1 MKKKTK
7 KTKEKKPS
15 EPKINIHEFT
25 DLLRQL
31 VSIAQPEPAGNP
43 LHQLP
48 PPPPDFIGRAAE
60 LAELVETLESGG
72 AVGVVLQG
80 PDGVGKTA
88 LALELARRLEPV
100 YSDAQFFLDLRGGA
114 DDQPLASAG
123 AMAHVIRAYHPTMRL
138 PESADELS
146 ELYRGVLRGRRTL
159 LLLDNV
165 ADAAQLD
172 PLIPPAG
179 CVLLATITPGG
190 SSSPGSLPELLV
202 KRLEGL
208 PAAEGRDLLLKLA
221 PRAGEQAERLVELCG
236 GFPLALRL
244 AGGALAT
251 QATLTPVGYA
261 ERLAEQQPRLEP
273 NDAAIGLNYESLS
286 PKQQERWRALGVF
299 PASFDAEAAEAVW
312 RARPAP
318 LPIASEATIKRLD
331 ELARL
336 GLLEQDEEARR
347 YHLHEAARPF
357 ARQRLIA
364 DEAETAAR
372 RHAEYF
378 LTLLQSVRMLNRTG
392 DEGSIAGLAI
402 CDLERMNIRAGRAW
416 AAAHA
421 AVDREAAHWAANYF
435 YYGVTL
441 MIFRLWPAEVDEWL
455 DDALKAARATGQP
468 PAESELLGQLGSAYQ
483 DLGKMRLAVEYL
495 QKSLV
500 AARASGDS
508 DGERRAL
515 GGLGDAYQAAGE
527 MEKAI
532 EAYQQYLD
540 YARKIGDRRLEGA
553 LLNNLGAAYGNLG
566 RREEATE
573 CFKRQVEIARESGD
587 RLFEGM
593 AIGNIGRAYANAGDG
608 RSAIEYFNQSL
619 AIVRG
624 VGDRHGEGQ
633 LLGDIGGA
641 HFLLGEPREAVK
653 AYEQA
658 LAINRKMGDRRGV
671 AEVLWNLSL
680 ALDHLGNRERAIE
693 SAEGALRIREE
704 LEDPHADKIRRQLA
718 RWRKA

>member
-1 MKKKTK
+1 MKKK
-7 KTKEKKPS
+7 KKPS
-15 EPKINIHEFT
+15 EPKINVHEFT

-31 VSIAQPEPAGNP
+31 VSIAQPEPAGDP
-43 LHQLP
+43 LHQL

-60 LAELVETLESGG
+60 LAELVAALESGG
-72 AVGVVLQG
+72 ATGVVLQG

-100 YSDAQFFLDLRGGA
+100 YSDAQFFLDMRGGA
-114 DDQPLASAG
+114 GEQPLAPAD
-123 AMAHVIRAYHPTMRL
+123 AMAHVIHAHHPTMRL
-138 PESADELS
+138 PESADELR

-165 ADAAQLD
+165 ADAAQIES
-172 PLIPPAG
+172 LIPPAG
-179 CVLLATITPGG
+179 CVLLATMSSGG
-190 SSSPGSLPELLV
+190 SGKPGAPPELLV
-202 KRLEGL
+202 RRLEGL
-208 PAAEGRDLLLKLA
+208 PTAEGGDLLLKLT

-244 AGGALAT
+244 VAGALAT
-251 QATLTPVGYA
+251 PATLTPAGYA
-261 ERLAEQQPRLEP
+261 ERLSEQRQRLEP
-273 NDAAIGLNYESLS
+273 NDAALGLNYESLS
-286 PKQQERWRALGVF
+286 PKQQERWRALAVF
-299 PASFDAEAAEAVW
+299 PASFDAEAVEAVW
-312 RARPAP
+312 RSRPAP

-336 GLLEQDEEARR
+336 GLLERDEEARR
-347 YHLHEAARPF
+347 YHLQEAARPF
-357 ARQRLIA
+357 ARQRLGA
-364 DEAETAAR
+364 DAAETAAR
-372 RHAEYF
+372 RHAEHF
-378 LTLLQSVRMLNRTG
+378 LTLLQSARMLNRTG
-392 DEGSIAGLAI
+392 DEGTIAGLAI
-402 CDLERMNIRAGRAW
+402 CDLERLNIKAGRAW
-416 AAAHA
+416 AAARA

-441 MIFRLWPAEVDEWL
+441 LIFRLWPAEVEEWL
-455 DDALKAARATGQP
+455 DDALKAARATGKP
-468 PAESELLGQLGSAYQ
+468 PTKGELLGQLGSAYQ

-495 QKSLV
+495 QKSLA

-508 DGERRAL
+508 DAERRAL

-532 EAYQQYLD
+532 EAYRQYLD

-566 RREEATE
+566 QTEEAIE
-573 CFKRQVEIARESGD
+573 CFKRQIELARESGD

-593 AIGNIGRAYANAGDG
+593 AIGNIGRAYANTGDG
-608 RSAIEYFNQSL
+608 RSAIEYFKESL
-619 AIVRG
+619 AIIRE

-633 LLGDIGGA
+633 LLGHIGGA
-641 HFLLGEPREAVK
+641 HFLLGEPREAIK

-671 AEVLWNLSL
+671 AEVLWNLSV

-693 SAEGALRIREE
+693 SAEGALRICEE
-704 LEDPHADKIRRQLA
+704 LEDPQADKIRRQLA